1 MNKEIILTSPVIK
14 DDYTAIVERMF
25 DVPVS
30 NKSTVVIKN
39 NIQLPEKW
47 NIGLLYGGSGSGKS
61 TLLKEFGKIKQ
72 HKWNN
77 NIPMISNF
85 TECTPQEAS
94 EVLCSVGFGTIPA
107 WLRPYS
113 ALSNGEQF
121 RADLAK
127 SLIGNDKIIL
137 IDEFTSVVDRNVAKS
152 ACNSVQK
159 YIRKHN
165 KKIVLA
171 SCHSDIIEWLNPD
184 WSYNPIEGETQ
195 YITERS
201 LRRPPIELEIFRCK
215 YEAWDLFKHHHY
227 LSAGL
232 NKSAKCY
239 LATWGGVPVAFS
251 AILSFPHPV
260 VKGGWRESRTVV
272 LPDYQGLGIGVKLS
286 DYMASIVTANVNK
299 DGIKN
304 RFFSKTA
311 HPAMIAYR
319 LKNNHMWKQTTHSRK
334 ARNDH
339 PSMNSRG
346 WLVSERMC
354 YAFEYIGPKA
364 SIKIA
369 KLFN

>member
-1 MNKEIILTSPVIK
+1 MNKEIVLTSPVIK
-14 DDYTAIVERMF
+14 DDYTAIVEKMF
-25 DVPVS
+25 DVPITD
-30 NKSTVVIKN
+30 KSTVTIKN
-39 NIQLPEKW
+39 NIQLPAEW

-61 TLLKEFGKIKQ
+61 TLLKEFGNIKP

-85 TECTPQEAS
+85 TDCTPQEAT
-94 EVLCSVGFGTIPA
+94 EVLCSVGFGTVPA
-107 WLRPYS
+107 WIRPYT

-121 RADLAK
+121 RADLAR
-127 SLIGNDKIIL
+127 SLISNDQIIL

-195 YITERS
+195 YISERS
-201 LRRPPIELEIFRCK
+201 LHRPQIELKVFRCK
-215 YEAWDLFKHHHY
+215 YDAWNLFKHHHY

-232 NKSAKCY
+232 NKAAKCY
-239 LATWGGVPVAFS
+239 LATWEGVPVAFS
-251 AILSFPHPV
+251 AILPFPHPI
-260 VKGGWRESRTVV
+260 VKGSWRESRTVV

-286 DYMASIVTANVNK
+286 DHMGSIFKST
-299 DGIKN
+299 GG

-319 LKNNHMWKQTTHSRK
+319 LKYTELWTQTRHSRK
-334 ARNDH
+334 NRTDT
-339 PSMNSRG
+339 PSSKSSG
-346 WLVSERMC
+346 WLVSDRLC
-354 YAFEYIGPKA
+354 YAFEYIGPN
-364 SIKIA
+364 SSNEDA
-369 KLFN
+369 KLFI